1 MTFTPKELALIA
13 AAKKKSRGIF
23 FIRTLILIALT
34 IGLTLMLSGVLAPD
48 HFAYA
53 AVAAVFFSVAMS
65 QFGAGPKYED
75 LVRLL
80 ESKTAR
86 ATLGER

>member
-23 FIRTLILIALT
+23 FSRTLILIALM

-53 AVAAVFFSVAMS
+53 AVAAVFFSVAMP
-65 QFGAGPKYED
+65 QFGTGPKYED
-75 LVRLL
+75 LVSLL

-86 ATLGER
+86 KTLGEP